1 MLRTFCLTLKLSGKL
16 LLRMIK
22 AAGPGGVVSEH
33 VIRHTALLV
42 HLKILFCL
50 ILNLKTGMVL
60 TEFLVEVPLF

>member
-1 MLRTFCLTLKLSGKL
+1 
-16 LLRMIK
+16 MIK